1 MRLKPPETIHSPL
14 SGPWKNRLPQN
25 WSLVPI
31 RLGTAALAHLG
42 LSEDALESVLC
53 SMSFSSAAVRAVEC
67 EGWDFPRVWDGRLIT
82 VSPRELKLL
91 SLSLPKH
98 QLARAAAPSKQT
110 ALERT
115 RAGVPLASHQE
126 GGEGRATEGS
136 AARGAASTGTGLGL
150 RGSCTPTPEGGG
162 RQQRESVPWEGDDL
176 LWLLPL
182 PPLEASRPSPQ
193 PLQVNREQ
201 VRLLPLLVWTSTCNV
216 CVCTRVCPHILPLV
230 TRLTPRLEQWITPV
244 CRVGLLCCGH
254 GQGPQSEE

>member
-98 QLARAAAPSKQT
+98 QLARAAAPQSRLLWRGH
-110 ALERT
+110 APVSPWPAT
-115 RAGVPLASHQE
+115 RK
-126 GGEGRATEGS
+126 EGRAERQRALQPEVQPPQAQDSGS
-136 AARGAASTGTGLGL
+136 GGLVPRPQKEAGDS
-150 RGSCTPTPEGGG
+150 RGSLCPG
-162 RQQRESVPWEGDDL
+162 RVMISYGCFHSL
-176 LWLLPL
+176 LWKPL
-182 PPLEASRPSPQ
+182 DPALSPFRLTESRCGSCRF
-193 PLQVNREQ
+193 LCGLAHAMCVS
-201 VRLLPLLVWTSTCNV
+201 VHV
-216 CVCTRVCPHILPLV
+216 CVHTSCLWSLDSHR
-230 TRLTPRLEQWITPV
+230 
-244 CRVGLLCCGH
+244 G
-254 GQGPQSEE
+254 